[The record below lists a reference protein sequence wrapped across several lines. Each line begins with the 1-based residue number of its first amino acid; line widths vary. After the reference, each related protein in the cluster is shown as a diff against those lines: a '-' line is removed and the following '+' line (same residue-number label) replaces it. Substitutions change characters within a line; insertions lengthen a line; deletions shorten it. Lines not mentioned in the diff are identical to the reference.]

1 MENLI
6 FLVCLS
12 GCLVEEI
19 VVKLTSKI
27 SMPFLLSLSLCLSK
41 GNLGFS
47 FFLIEAFGVWLLI
60 LRVHTL
66 SSSCCFNL
74 ISSTWVLLLLS
85 VTVRSSILALL
96 GPHLDILD
104 ATAGWSSG
112 GQLRAGGGM
121 G

>member
-6 FLVCLS
+6 FLFCLFE
-12 GCLVEEI
+12 CLVEVI

-27 SMPFLLSLSLCLSK
+27 SMPFLLSLSLK
-41 GNLGFS
+41 REFGFS
-47 FFLIEAFGVWLLI
+47 FFLIEAIGVWLLI

-74 ISSTWVLLLLS
+74 ISSTWVLLLLN
-85 VTVRSSILALL
+85 VTVKSGILALL
-96 GPHLDILD
+96 EPHLDILN
-104 ATAGWSSG
+104 AAAGWSSG
-112 GQLRAGGGM
+112 SQMRAGGGM